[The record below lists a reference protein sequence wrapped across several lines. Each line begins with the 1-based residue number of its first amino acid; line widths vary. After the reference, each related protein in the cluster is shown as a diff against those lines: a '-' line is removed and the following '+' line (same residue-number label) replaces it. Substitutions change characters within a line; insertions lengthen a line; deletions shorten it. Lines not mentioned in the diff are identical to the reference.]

1 MAKEGL
7 QIEMFDAD
15 NYQFRDS
22 GMRKAI
28 SQWLADN
35 EDMEVVHVLQSIKNN
50 DSIIITFF
58 VRYPKTTGGNN

>member
-7 QIEMFDAD
+7 QIEMFDSD
-15 NYQFRDS
+15 NYHFRDS

-35 EDMEVVHVLQSIKNN
+35 EDMEVVHVLQNIKSN

-58 VRYPKTTGGNN
+58 VRYPKATGGNN